1 MVVEHMIDLASMFR
15 VSLFSIGFIVSS
27 IGSDLPEIVNGIL
40 SAYLGH
46 GDISVGD
53 SFGSINIQSSLVL
66 GLIPFFC
73 TFCRLIPRSFAI
85 VGFIEVFVIFS
96 AVFLS
101 ADGFVSRFDSIILIM
116 LWFTAMLLSKRL
128 SKEKITVEKSEEMV
142 VKEKRISKTIMFL
155 LIGFVGISVGSYLV
169 IESIISISSVLG
181 ISKYFISFFLLSLS
195 TSLPELMVA
204 ISAIKKRYFELAV
217 GDIIGSCIVDAT
229 LSIGIGS
236 LLFPIKV
243 NRSHIL
249 VTGLYAGLVSSIIVS
264 LLSYRQVNDKKSG
277 ALFLILYL
285 ITWIIPI
292 LL

>member
-1 MVVEHMIDLASMFR
+1 
-15 VSLFSIGFIVSS
+15 
-27 IGSDLPEIVNGIL
+27 
-40 SAYLGH
+40 
-46 GDISVGD
+46 
-53 SFGSINIQSSLVL
+53 
-66 GLIPFFC
+66 
-73 TFCRLIPRSFAI
+73 
-85 VGFIEVFVIFS
+85 VIFS

-142 VKEKRISKTIMFL
+142 VKEKRSSNTIMFL

-181 ISKYFISFFLLSLS
+181 ISEYFISFFLLSLS

-204 ISAIKKRYFELAV
+204 ISAIKKGYFELAV

-236 LLFPIKV
+236 LLFPIKM
-243 NRSHIL
+243 NGSHIL